1 MIKMK
6 SRKIQNYGTLPTQIE
21 EGDNSRIKIP
31 YTIINNPDENKRQNF
46 FWSSTRYIS
55 ELLLGGRWQQVHGIR
70 IRRNGGG

>member
-1 MIKMK
+1 MRKMK

-46 FWSSTRYIS
+46 F
-55 ELLLGGRWQQVHGIR
+55 
-70 IRRNGGG
+70 